1 MWCHEKGEV
10 CYGYMV
16 VYSSVFKIIGL
27 MWFPVGVSGAV
38 SGESVLGRSLV
49 AWCGMVR

>member
-10 CYGYMV
+10 CYGCMV

-38 SGESVLGRSLV
+38 YV
-49 AWCGMVR
+49 MVKVCWDVV